1 MPLNTIV
8 GHSRQIKLI
17 KELIERGEFPQSSI
31 FSGVEGVGK
40 KLVAVESLKLIS
52 GSDLE
57 VRVIG
62 SEKPATIEEVRELT
76 EWLFLRPTEG
86 KAKGVVIDNAEEMRS
101 EASNALLKTLE
112 EPPGYAYIILVT
124 RNENA
129 LLPTIRSRCRIFRF
143 GRLTDS
149 NVEFILKKQGIK
161 PDRKIIKL
169 SGGSAGLA
177 LKLHESQVPQLIEEL
192 SRLLKQRKVL
202 PVLSEFTP
210 KFSKV
215 SREEARLFLDALENL
230 VRERG
235 TFDRWEEAIN
245 RGRLYLKFYGKPQS
259 VVEWVILTAI
269 LGKGIRAAGGS
280 FLLSSF

>member
-40 KLVAVESLKLIS
+40 RLVAVESLKLIS

-57 VRVIG
+57 VRIIG

-76 EWLFLRPTEG
+76 EWLFLKPTEG

-112 EPPGYAYIILVT
+112 EPPGYAYIILIT

-177 LKLHESQVPQLIEEL
+177 LKLHESQVPQLIEKL
-192 SRLLKQRKVL
+192 SRLLKRRRVL

-269 LGKGIRAAGGS
+269 LGKGIRVAGGS
-280 FLLSSF
+280 SLLSSF

>member
-40 KLVAVESLKLIS
+40 RLVAVESLKLIS

-57 VRVIG
+57 VRIIG

-76 EWLFLRPTEG
+76 EWLFLKPTEG

-112 EPPGYAYIILVT
+112 EPPGYAYIILIT

-161 PDRKIIKL
+161 PDRKITKL

-177 LKLHESQVPQLIEEL
+177 LKLHESQVPQLIEKL
-192 SRLLKQRKVL
+192 SRLLKRRRVL

-269 LGKGIRAAGGS
+269 LGKGIRVAGGS
-280 FLLSSF
+280 SLLSSF